1 MESKNTLDNDF
12 LKAYRKNIAICLDN
26 DFHDN
31 WDEFRFGPE
40 KKIVP
45 VRRSVLYE
53 AKQLIKKL
61 LSIVGL
67 YQLQNPSEALLGGNV
82 EHFQWIY
89 ERLVDDESRE
99 LMVQVLSFRALGN
112 RKVKLPVNNAHFWEA
127 RENAKRLAANCET
140 IDLGWNERKLY
151 KMDLSSLGYDIKLF
165 FVPNGVV
172 CLFDLR
178 HYEGKLYNK
187 IIKAEEGDVVID
199 AGGCWGDSALYFAH
213 EVGENGKVYSFEFM
227 PDSLEIFERN
237 MSLNPELSRIIKL
250 VRNPLWSKSGEQLF
264 VEGSGPGASVVPHSS
279 DPSATRVETYTIDDL
294 VSNEKLKRVDFIK
307 MDIEGA
313 ELEALRGA
321 ESTIRQFRPKLAISL
336 YHKLNDI
343 WEIPQYIDSLGLGYK
358 FALKHVTI
366 HAEETILYAN

>member
-1 MESKNTLDNDF
+1 MDNDF
-12 LKAYRKNIAICLDN
+12 LIAYRQNIASCLKN
-26 DFHDN
+26 DFKDN
-31 WDEFRFGPE
+31 WDEQRFGPE
-40 KKIVP
+40 EKIVRP
-45 VRRSVLYE
+45 RKGVRYE
-53 AKQLIKKL
+53 VKQLIKKL

-67 YQLQNPSEALLGGNV
+67 YQLKSPAEALLANNA

-89 ERLVDDESRE
+89 KRLVDDESRE

-112 RKVKLPVNNAHFWEA
+112 RKVKLPINNAHFWEA
-127 RENAKRLAANCET
+127 RENAKRLAANSET
-140 IDLGWNERKLY
+140 IDLGWTERKLY
-151 KMDLSSLGYDIKLF
+151 KMNLSSLGYNIKLF

-172 CLFDLR
+172 CLFNLR
-178 HYEGKLYNK
+178 HYEGKISNK

-237 MSLNPELSRIIKL
+237 MSLNPELSRIINL
-250 VRNPLWSKSGEQLF
+250 VKNPLWSKSGEQLF

-279 DPSATRVETYTIDDL
+279 DLNATRVETYTIDDL
-294 VSNEKLKRVDFIK
+294 VNKETLKRVDFIK

-321 ESTIRQFRPKLAISL
+321 ESTIRQFHPKLAISL

-343 WEIPQYIDSLGLGYK
+343 WEIPQYIDSLGLGYR

-366 HAEETILYAN
+366 HAEETVLFAY